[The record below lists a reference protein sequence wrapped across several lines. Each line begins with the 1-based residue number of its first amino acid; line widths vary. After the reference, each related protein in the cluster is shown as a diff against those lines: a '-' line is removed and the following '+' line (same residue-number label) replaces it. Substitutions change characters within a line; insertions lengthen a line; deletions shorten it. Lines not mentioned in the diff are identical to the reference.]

1 MTARVLYGYYPDL
14 KANMAETLLPKAIST
29 DHALRP
35 WGRDAW
41 GEHTPRPDD
50 LGAAAEEEAKAWI
63 AKREEA
69 VARMRSGGPQVLPR
83 DEEETLDLTLTLPL
97 PLPLPLTLALAL
109 PHPYPH
115 P

>member
-69 VARMRSGGPQVLPR
+69 VARMRSGGPQVLLYPATR
-83 DEEETLDLTLTLPL
+83 RR
-97 PLPLPLTLALAL
+97 PLT
-109 PHPYPH
+109 
-115 P
+115 